1 MKQRRRPSVVETP
14 KEMTAMMQAV
24 AVNPARV
31 HTEWGAVQLQ
41 IAVRRCQDCKAVN
54 TCRFWLGQALR
65 NPRAFRDFCAN
76 AGLFERLRGE
86 RRRYP
91 R

>member
-1 MKQRRRPSVVETP
+1 
-14 KEMTAMMQAV
+14 MMQAV
-24 AVNPARV
+24 GVDPVRIGND
-31 HTEWGAVQLQ
+31 WGAVQVE
-41 IAVRRCQDCKAVN
+41 IAARRCRDCSRVN
-54 TCRFWLGQALR
+54 ACRFWLGQALR
-65 NPRAFRDFCAN
+65 NPRAFRDFCPN

>member
-1 MKQRRRPSVVETP
+1 
-14 KEMTAMMQAV
+14 MMQTLAV
-24 AVNPARV
+24 DPKR
-31 HTEWGAVQLQ
+31 TETDWGAVQVG
-41 IAVRRCQDCKAVN
+41 IAARRCQDCRSVY
-54 TCRFWLGQALR
+54 TCRVWLGQKLR
-65 NPRAFRDFCAN
+65 NPRAFRDFCSN